1 MKRFHL
7 AAILTL
13 ATLQPASAE
22 PTSEPVWMMVQHDVA
37 DIAAWRDVFD
47 SGLSVRQSAGELQF
61 QIITLDGPPATVLAI
76 FEWTSE
82 ESALEFVNDSAVRNA
97 MASAGVISEPVISL
111 HENDPRYWITTDN
124 REAPATDTASG
135 N

>member
-1 MKRFHL
+1 MKPFRL

-13 ATLQPASAE
+13 ATFQPATAE
-22 PTSEPVWMMVQHDVA
+22 PAIEPVWMMVQHDVV

-61 QIITLDGPPATVLAI
+61 EILTMSTFPNSVIGI

-82 ESALEFVNDSAVRNA
+82 EDALAFVNSSSVRAA
-97 MASAGVISEPVISL
+97 MTSAGVISEPVISI
-111 HENDPRYWITTDN
+111 HENDPRYWNTSD
-124 REAPATDTASG
+124 EPAKTSADIASG

>member
-1 MKRFHL
+1 MNRFHL
-7 AAILTL
+7 AAFLAL
-13 ATLQPASAE
+13 ATLQPAFAE

-47 SGLSVRQSAGELQF
+47 SGLSTRQSAGELQF
-61 QIITLDGPPATVLAI
+61 QILSMDGPPATVLAI

-82 ESALEFVNDSAVRNA
+82 ESALAFVNDPAVRNA

-111 HENDPRYWITTDN
+111 HENDPRYWITSDD